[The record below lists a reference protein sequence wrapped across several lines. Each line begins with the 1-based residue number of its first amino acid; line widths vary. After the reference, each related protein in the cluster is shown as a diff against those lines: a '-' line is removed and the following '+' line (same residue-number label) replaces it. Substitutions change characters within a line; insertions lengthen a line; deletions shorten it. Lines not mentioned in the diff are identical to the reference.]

1 MTPYTCGSEVEFSIW
16 VSIAGTVIASLVCGD
31 SDSGPTPGCTGFSI
45 QSGDDSPQKFT
56 ISGNSIQTT
65 STPIDYEL
73 LSAQNFMYTLVVT
86 ASDDPLTDSPKT
98 GSSTVLV
105 RITPLNDNDPVF
117 TPNSYTA
124 QVYHFWIDWIW
135 NFEVSRMSLMSLF
148 LRKPEKLNFVKTIR
162 INKQMFIFLSLP
174 IC

>member
-1 MTPYTCGSEVEFSIW
+1 MVLRKCSFKCYLRRPFISRCDTVYLTSDVELSIW

-31 SDSGPTPGCTGFSI
+31 SDSGPTPGCTGYNI

-124 QVYHFWIDWIW
+124 QVCVNWLNHYWIEMLMFLGCPLLAYF
-135 NFEVSRMSLMSLF
+135 FENQ
-148 LRKPEKLNFVKTIR
+148 RKV
-162 INKQMFIFLSLP
+162 
-174 IC
+174 